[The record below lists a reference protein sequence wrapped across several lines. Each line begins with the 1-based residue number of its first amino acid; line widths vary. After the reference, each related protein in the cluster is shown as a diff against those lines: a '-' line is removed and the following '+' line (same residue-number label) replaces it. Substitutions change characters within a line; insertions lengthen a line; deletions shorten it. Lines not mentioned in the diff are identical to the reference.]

1 MWDATWA
8 NWSLSA
14 SLLASQSTT
23 HSVLQAVGQ
32 AGTERGRTQLSE
44 QASIIQHHLLI
55 HPVGFFLFGMG
66 SSVNTH
72 EHTKIQPHI
81 QTRDKCTPSHTHRC
95 NTFKNRTHTL
105 PPPWAQIDSQGGSGT
120 FFMFPIYL
128 FFILWCSDIG
138 EYPPSFCWVL
148 LLCCCVVS
156 NYREWQ

>member
-8 NWSLSA
+8 NWSPSA

-23 HSVLQAVGQ
+23 HSVLQAAGQ

-72 EHTKIQPHI
+72 QHTNMQPCTQTQACRRTHAHLHTDATHLKTEHTHFYRHGLRSI
-81 QTRDKCTPSHTHRC
+81 
-95 NTFKNRTHTL
+95 
-105 PPPWAQIDSQGGSGT
+105 AGGG
-120 FFMFPIYL
+120 IWDL
-128 FFILWCSDIG
+128 FYVSYIFIFILWSSDIG
-138 EYPPSFCWVL
+138 EYPPSLCWVL
-148 LLCCCVVS
+148 LLCCL
-156 NYREWQ
+156 